1 MQPFAARYPA
11 ATTPAPTRR
20 KVADVLT
27 REEIAKLTARSDLR
41 GGWAVLS
48 TWAIIAGAF
57 ALLARWTGPLTLLAA
72 LVVVGGRQLALAI
85 LMHDASH
92 GSLFRTPWL
101 NRVVGDWVCGRPI
114 WNDLPKYR
122 AHHLVHHA
130 KAGTEEDVDISLVAS
145 LPTTRPS
152 MARKFARDMLGV
164 TGLKFLLG
172 RLLMDAGVLEF
183 TVAHALRRRPRD
195 GRAWYHYVVS
205 ALRNMTP
212 MLLTNAVLFGVL
224 AATRHP
230 WVYGVWVLS
239 YMTTFSLF
247 VRIRSM
253 AEHACARMTTDVFGN
268 TRTTR
273 AGWLAR
279 MTVAPVRVNYHLEH
293 HFVMTVPYFRL
304 PALHKL
310 LLDRGAI
317 AQPPGYLDV
326 LKMVSSAPAR

>member
-1 MQPFAARYPA
+1 MQPIACSPA
-11 ATTPAPTRR
+11 LDTAPSSARR
-20 KVADVLT
+20 KVSDVLT
-27 REEIAKLTARSDLR
+27 REEIAQLTARSDLR
-41 GGWAVLS
+41 GAWAVLS
-48 TWAIIAGAF
+48 TWAIIASAF
-57 ALLARWTGPLTLLAA
+57 ALLARWPGPLTLALA
-72 LVVVGGRQLALAI
+72 LVILGGRQLALAI

-92 GSLFRTPWL
+92 GSLFRTPSL

-130 KAGTEEDVDISLVAS
+130 KVGTVDDVDISLVVS
-145 LPTTRPS
+145 LPTTRRS
-152 MARKFARDMLGV
+152 MARKFARDVLGV
-164 TGLKFLLG
+164 TGVKFLLG

-183 TVAHALRRRPRD
+183 TVAHALRRLPRD
-195 GRAWYHYVVS
+195 GRAWHDYPLS
-205 ALRNMTP
+205 AIRNMTP
-212 MLLTNAVLFGVL
+212 MLLANAAILGVL
-224 AATRHP
+224 AATGHP
-230 WVYGVWVLS
+230 WVYGAWVLA

-253 AEHACARMTTDVFGN
+253 AEHACTQMTTDVFGN

-304 PALHKL
+304 PALHKIL
-310 LLDRGAI
+310 RDRGVI
-317 AQPPGYLDV
+317 AEPPGYLDV
-326 LKMVSSAPAR
+326 LQLVSSARV

>member
-1 MQPFAARYPA
+1 MNPLPTSPA
-11 ATTPAPTRR
+11 VRR

-27 REEIAKLTARSDLR
+27 REEIARLTARSDLR
-41 GGWAVLS
+41 GAWAVAS
-48 TWAIIAGAF
+48 TWAVIAGAF
-57 ALLARWTGPLTLLAA
+57 ALLARWPGPFTFGLA
-72 LVVVGGRQLALAI
+72 LVLIGGRQLALAI

-101 NRVVGDWVCGRPI
+101 NRFVGDWVCGRPI
-114 WNDLPKYR
+114 WNDLAKYR
-122 AHHLVHHA
+122 VHHLVHHA

-145 LPTTRPS
+145 LPTTRVS
-152 MARKFARDMLGV
+152 LARKFARDLGGV
-164 TGLKFLLG
+164 TGVKFLLG

-183 TVAHALRRRPRD
+183 TVAHAVRRLPRD
-195 GRAWYHYVVS
+195 GRAWHDYVRS
-205 ALRNMTP
+205 AIRNMAP
-212 MLLTNAVLFGVL
+212 MLAVNALLFGAL
-224 AATRHP
+224 AAAGHP
-230 WVYGVWVLS
+230 RLYGVWVLA

-253 AEHACARMTTDVFGN
+253 AEHACTQMTSDVFGN

-304 PALHKL
+304 PELHAL
-310 LLDRGAI
+310 LLERGAV
-317 AQPPGYLDV
+317 AEPPGYLDV
-326 LKMVSSAPAR
+326 LRLVSSAGSAAAP